1 MRVSSRELCPRLRKH
16 ILAEE
21 RNTIQAGRGNSA
33 SIQPPPRSFWLP
45 TAAGVFTIG
54 YWALYCYRLSF
65 MCLFSVFYTSVL
77 RRGKNGATPAWQG
90 PEGRALRWGTGNPAS
105 LSCLSLSHCV
115 ALGHVTSL
123 SAPAPLCHGVVPPN
137 RALSACLLVFVL
149 VKCLGGVFGDALP
162 GRGRHGPIARGE
174 PWLSTVLCPQS
185 SRSRAQCGWRERW
198 RTHHP
203 ALVAQLPAVQ
213 NAFLCRL
220 CPSCPPYTRWRADSS
235 VVGKAV
241 GDLAV

>member
-1 MRVSSRELCPRLRKH
+1 
-16 ILAEE
+16 
-21 RNTIQAGRGNSA
+21 
-33 SIQPPPRSFWLP
+33 
-45 TAAGVFTIG
+45 
-54 YWALYCYRLSF
+54 

-77 RRGKNGATPAWQG
+77 QRGKKGAMPAWQG

-162 GRGRHGPIARGE
+162 GRGRHRPVAHGGPRQ
-174 PWLSTVLCPQS
+174 STVLRPQS
-185 SRSRAQCGWRERW
+185 SRSHAQRGRAGGERGGGPI
-198 RTHHP
+198 T
-203 ALVAQLPAVQ
+203 LPWW
-213 NAFLCRL
+213 L
-220 CPSCPPYTRWRADSS
+220 SCLPFETLSSADSAPS
-235 VVGKAV
+235 ALHTRAGTQTA
-241 GDLAV
+241 L